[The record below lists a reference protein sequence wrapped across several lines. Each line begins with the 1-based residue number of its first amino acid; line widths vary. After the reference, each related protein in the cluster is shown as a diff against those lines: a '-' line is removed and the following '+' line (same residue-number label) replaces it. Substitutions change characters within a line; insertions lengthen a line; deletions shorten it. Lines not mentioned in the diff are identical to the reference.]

1 MNDTASQLA
10 YLYNDLIPLLEQQQY
25 DQGRS
30 NSLFKGPWGALL
42 FMFYYEQYADHTADK
57 AAALLEKIYA
67 GYAPEDGLNYS
78 FCSGHTGPFWL
89 LDHLNR
95 HQFVE
100 MDMDYL
106 ASDFIT
112 ATIVQSAYHLECKN
126 FDFLHGSIGMCNFLL
141 GFTKRADVKAHL
153 EHFVTTLFAVSRM
166 TDKGRS
172 LPIFYTHEKPTGEYV
187 DAFSLAHGSCSALIL
202 LSKIYQAGIA
212 TSACKQL
219 ITESIPFILQHKIE
233 RPPASLH
240 ALYPAIL
247 DGKYASTDSRLSWC
261 YGDLNVALSL
271 WYCGKTLS
279 GKSWMEEALRIMHH
293 NIARSSDETAG
304 IVDNCICHGAAGI
317 AAFYRKFWFETKDP
331 AFYKCATH
339 WHNKAVEKISFSEDS
354 NIHGIKVWQG
364 KDKQWDYSWDLLDGG
379 SGVGLSILSHL
390 QDHPLP
396 WDECF
401 LLS

>member
-1 MNDTASQLA
+1 MDNTASQLA
-10 YLYNDLIPLLEQQQY
+10 HMYNDLVSLLDKAEY
-25 DQGRS
+25 DPGQS

-42 FMFYYEQYADHTADK
+42 FMFYYEQYVDEKADN

-67 GYAPEDGLNYS
+67 GYTPEEGLNYS

-112 ATIVQSAYHLECKN
+112 ATIAQSAYHIECKN

-141 GFTKRADVKAHL
+141 GFTGRADVKAHL
-153 EHFVTTLFAVSRM
+153 EYFVTTLFAASKM

-172 LPIFYTHEKPTGEYV
+172 LPIFYTHEEPAGEFV

-202 LSKIYQAGIA
+202 LAKIYQAGIA
-212 TSACKQL
+212 TAMCQQL
-219 ITESIPFILQHKIE
+219 ITESISFMLQHKIE
-233 RPPASLH
+233 RAPDSLA

-247 DGKYASTDSRLSWC
+247 DGNYASANSRLSWC
-261 YGDLNVALSL
+261 YGDLNVAICL
-271 WYCGKTLS
+271 WQCGKVLS
-279 GKSWMEEALRIMHH
+279 EKSWMEEALYIMHY
-293 NIARSSDETAG
+293 NTARVTDEAAG
-304 IVDNCICHGAAGI
+304 IVDNCICHGASGI

-331 AFYKCATH
+331 AFYTCAAY
-339 WHNKAVEKISFSEDS
+339 WHNKTMEKISFSEDGS
-354 NIHGIKVWQG
+354 KHGIKVWQG

-390 QDHPLP
+390 QDHPLA

-401 LLS
+401 LIS

>member
-1 MNDTASQLA
+1 MDNTASQLA
-10 YLYNDLIPLLEQQQY
+10 HMYNDLVSLLDKAEY
-25 DQGRS
+25 DPGQS

-42 FMFYYEQYADHTADK
+42 FMFYYEQYVDDKADN

-67 GYAPEDGLNYS
+67 GYSPEEGLNYS

-112 ATIVQSAYHLECKN
+112 ATIAQSAYHIECKN

-141 GFTKRADVKAHL
+141 GFTGRADVKAHL
-153 EHFVTTLFAVSRM
+153 EYFVTTLFAASKM

-172 LPIFYTHEKPTGEYV
+172 LPIFYTHEEPAGEFV

-202 LSKIYQAGIA
+202 LAKIYQAGIA
-212 TSACKQL
+212 TAMCQQL
-219 ITESIPFILQHKIE
+219 ITESISFILQHKIE
-233 RPPASLH
+233 RAPDSLA

-247 DGKYASTDSRLSWC
+247 DGNYAGANSRLSWC
-261 YGDLNVALSL
+261 YGDLNVAICL
-271 WYCGKTLS
+271 WQCGKVLS
-279 GKSWMEEALRIMHH
+279 EKSWMEEALYIMHY
-293 NIARSSDETAG
+293 NTARVTDEAAG
-304 IVDNCICHGAAGI
+304 IVDNCICHGASGI

-331 AFYKCATH
+331 AFYTCAAY
-339 WHNKAVEKISFSEDS
+339 WHNRTMEKISFSEDGS
-354 NIHGIKVWQG
+354 KHGIKVWQG

-390 QDHPLP
+390 QDHPLA

-401 LLS
+401 LIS